1 MYIGR
6 SVDALED
13 RLDALMMVLK
23 SCREQAC
30 YEPWKSL
37 HPDGS
42 VSSLA
47 DALDVKY
54 DEFYRD
60 QTKVQYEYCARGY
73 ILDAE
78 GPMDFDV
85 WEDEEQTVE
94 IKMRFDR
101 DWSLRV

>member
-1 MYIGR
+1 
-6 SVDALED
+6 
-13 RLDALMMVLK
+13 MMVLK

-42 VSSLA
+42 VCSLA
-47 DALDVKY
+47 DALDPKY
-54 DEFYRD
+54 DDFYRE
-60 QTKVQYEYCARGY
+60 QTKVQYAYCSRGY

-78 GPMDFDV
+78 GPMEYNV
-85 WEDEEQTVE
+85 WGEGEIVE
-94 IKMRFDR
+94 MMMRADR